1 MHEIP
6 MNALPARSGLRRGLR
21 TFVWVLTALLAI
33 AGCARRAPLPSPAES
48 TAPPPAVARPAP
60 GPEASPPGMPRP
72 YRVFGRWYVPLADAR
87 GFRQRGI
94 ASWYGPEF
102 HGKRASSGEVYNMH
116 ELTAAHKTL
125 PLGTLV
131 RVRHLENRRTVEVRI
146 NDRGPFVGERIIDLS
161 YEAARRLEILG
172 PGTAPVEIEAI
183 AVPEGAPVDLYSG
196 AFTFQ
201 VGAFTQRENAER
213 LRERLETRYGNAH
226 IVETELGGVR
236 FYRLRVGRC
245 THLDEAAAWEA
256 RLRAEGFRD
265 AFAVAE

>member
-1 MHEIP
+1 MHDIP
-6 MNALPARSGLRRGLR
+6 MNAPRPEGGGPRRGLR
-21 TFVWVLTALLAI
+21 ALVPLAVLLAI
-33 AGCARRAPLPSPAES
+33 AGCARRAPLPPPAES
-48 TAPPPAVARPAP
+48 PAPPPAVERPAP
-60 GPEASPPGMPRP
+60 GPEAPPGMPRP

-183 AVPEGAPVDLYSG
+183 AVPEGAPVDLFSG
-196 AFTFQ
+196 TFTFQ

-226 IVETELGGVR
+226 IVETEVGGVR
-236 FYRLRVGRC
+236 FFRLRVGRC

-265 AFAVAE
+265 AFVVAE